1 MSRRELPRRRL
12 GLRRRARGSGT
23 PDAVTRPRQRPWQ
36 GLGTARNERPS
47 VRAAAEP
54 QRAVQK
60 ARWAPYR
67 LSKSKDSISHAP
79 DTAEKKAWTAAHLLK
94 SWALNR
100 SLPPEAGPP
109 ITREETSSLASQPA
123 SVLSATSSASLP
135 GRSRA
140 RPGPRP
146 KAAPPA
152 SAWLLER
159 RRRTTARSQRNR
171 RLPHLEPRAS
181 YQMTASSRK

>member
-1 MSRRELPRRRL
+1 MVMVMMMMMIMRMMMMMAATTTTSFFRSQVSPRRELPRRRL

-36 GLGTARNERPS
+36 GLGSARNERPS

-79 DTAEKKAWTAAHLLK
+79 DTAEKKAWAAAHLLK

-123 SVLSATSSASLP
+123 SS
-135 GRSRA
+135 A
-140 RPGPRP
+140 RPRQHPFQGVF
-146 KAAPPA
+146 A
-152 SAWLLER
+152 LVLDLG
-159 RRRTTARSQRNR
+159 QRR
-171 RLPHLEPRAS
+171 RLPPAPGC
-181 YQMTASSRK
+181 